1 MDGFF
6 LVCAIDHLRDF
17 AELVPGEYGP
27 ASFAEVVVAKDA
39 VVRAFAAS
47 VSAFLLDPVYALG
60 HLLLSGALPRGVG
73 LISGV
78 EDEDYLSAAGARE
91 TTFRLGW
98 GPRKIRLAGAD
109 ACKVLWFYRPDGDPA
124 VAARQRDVVRYL
136 VDDCRELSLP
146 LILEPIWFPLPGEDP
161 SSASWR
167 SRRAQGIVSSAI
179 EANQLGI
186 DLLKVEFPGYVN
198 SERDQSRAAAA
209 CQELDAGIDVPW
221 VLLSAGV
228 SYVAFAT
235 QMRIAG
241 EAGASGFMAG
251 RSIWRDAVATKE
263 LAARPAALAQ
273 ARDRLEELAAITRRH
288 GHPHL
293 PVRPL
298 PEVLQALPD
307 GWYRNWAQTS

>member
-1 MDGFF
+1 MIDGHGPTRTKRRPE
-6 LVCAIDHLRDF
+6 A
-17 AELVPGEYGP
+17 PGDG
-27 ASFAEVVVAKDA
+27 SHSC
-39 VVRAFAAS
+39 AAS
-47 VSAFLLDPVYALG
+47 GPGLKRRRPTSLIRDIRDRASGGNQINEASHHQGTTPRDRTRRHQPDQPGCSCNPRPPVRSTPEVPYM
-60 HLLLSGALPRGVG
+60 
-73 LISGV
+73 
-78 EDEDYLSAAGARE
+78 
-91 TTFRLGW
+91 
-98 GPRKIRLAGAD
+98 
-109 ACKVLWFYRPDGDPA
+109 
-124 VAARQRDVVRYL
+124 
-136 VDDCRELSLP
+136 SLP

-186 DLLKVEFPGYVN
+186 DL
-198 SERDQSRAAAA
+198 
-209 CQELDAGIDVPW
+209 PW

-228 SYVAFAT
+228 GYAAFAT

-263 LAARPAALAQ
+263 LAARTAALAQ

>member
-1 MDGFF
+1 MIDGHGPTR
-6 LVCAIDHLRDF
+6 AKRRPE
-17 AELVPGEYGP
+17 APGDG
-27 ASFAEVVVAKDA
+27 SHSC
-39 VVRAFAAS
+39 AAS
-47 VSAFLLDPVYALG
+47 GPGLKRRRPTSLIRDIRDRASGGNQINEASHHQGTTPRDRTRRHQPDQPGCSCNPRPPVRSTPEVPYM
-60 HLLLSGALPRGVG
+60 
-73 LISGV
+73 
-78 EDEDYLSAAGARE
+78 
-91 TTFRLGW
+91 
-98 GPRKIRLAGAD
+98 
-109 ACKVLWFYRPDGDPA
+109 
-124 VAARQRDVVRYL
+124 
-136 VDDCRELSLP
+136 SLP

-228 SYVAFAT
+228 GYAAFAT

-263 LAARPAALAQ
+263 LAARTAALAQ